1 MRLNAGC
8 RIGCQQITKHTTNN
22 STQIART
29 TTMYAKSLETLN
41 MITQD
46 LHQTPKMHMVTQ
58 DNNKDGHNNI
68 GVTKKH
74 INTQKAKQDEPRAQD
89 KIKMGLR
96 PDTKQGEA

>member
-1 MRLNAGC
+1 M
-8 RIGCQQITKHTTNN
+8 
-22 STQIART
+22 
-29 TTMYAKSLETLN
+29 MYAKSLETLN

-74 INTQKAKQDEPRAQD
+74 INTQKAKQDEPRA
-89 KIKMGLR
+89 
-96 PDTKQGEA
+96 